1 MERPDVLLI
10 LKCQAQKPNFLII
23 ATIKVTTENMR
34 SFAENRLF
42 VTIKGRSKVN
52 PKYDF
57 TDFRETGIFNVNFTE
72 SDVALRLQDRH
83 FRTIYVY
90 SVS

>member
-1 MERPDVLLI
+1 
-10 LKCQAQKPNFLII
+10 
-23 ATIKVTTENMR
+23 MR
-34 SFAENRLF
+34 NFAENRLF
-42 VTIKGRSKVN
+42 VTIKGGNKVN

-57 TDFRETGIFNVNFTE
+57 TDFRETGIFSVNFTE

>member
-10 LKCQAQKPNFLII
+10 LKCQAQKPNFLIM

-34 SFAENRLF
+34 NFAENRLF
-42 VTIKGRSKVN
+42 VNIKGRSKVN